1 MIKRLLCA
9 LVALMAATAFAAG
22 VDVNKANQ
30 AELEALKGIGPAMAG
45 KILDERKKGA
55 FKDWADLADRVK
67 GIGPANAAK
76 FSAEGLTVAGDA
88 FKAAPTAARPDK
100 ADKAAPKAQTSN
112 PKKADKAD
120 APTKP

>member
-1 MIKRLLCA
+1 MFKRLLCA

-30 AELEALKGIGPAMAG
+30 AELETLKGIGPAMAG

-55 FKDWADLADRVK
+55 FKDWADLTDRVK

-88 FKAAPTAARPDK
+88 FKAAPAAAKPDK
-100 ADKAAPKAQTSN
+100 ATAKAPAPNA
-112 PKKADKAD
+112 KKADKAD
-120 APTKP
+120 GPTKP